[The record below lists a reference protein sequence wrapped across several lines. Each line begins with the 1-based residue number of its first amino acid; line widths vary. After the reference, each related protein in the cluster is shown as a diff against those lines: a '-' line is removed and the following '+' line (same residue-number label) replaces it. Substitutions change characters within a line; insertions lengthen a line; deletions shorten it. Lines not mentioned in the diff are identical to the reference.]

1 MFAVSNHVIRI
12 PPLRAG
18 RRVSWTFEVSAADA
32 AESGAQTNKTPN
44 RRRGARL
51 IMNKNTTSARDATAA
66 TAKVPAEPIAPLAIG
81 AAGVAILLVAIL
93 AYPQRSSAPG
103 TDEAAAASQPPAIAA
118 STAEA
123 PRANASPKKTL
134 SRKPGRHRIAE
145 HTKSAAPIDAVT
157 SAGDIAAAETAA
169 PKLSG
174 SDASVRTAAAVVPSG
189 TAGASPITITGC
201 LEVSVDQD
209 EFRLIDTDGV
219 DAPRSR
225 SWKTGFLTKKSA
237 AVALVE
243 PPIRLAL
250 QTHVG
255 RRVTAIGLL
264 SGHDLKVSALRVV
277 GPPCN

>member
-32 AESGAQTNKTPN
+32 AESGARANKTPK

-51 IMNKNTTSARDATAA
+51 IMKKNTTSAPDATAA
-66 TAKVPAEPIAPLAIG
+66 ASKVPAEPIAPLAIG
-81 AAGVAILLVAIL
+81 VAGVAILLIAIL
-93 AYPQRSSAPG
+93 AYPRRSSAPG
-103 TDEAAAASQPPAIAA
+103 TDEATAASQPAAIAA

-123 PRANASPKKTL
+123 PRANAPSKKTL
-134 SRKPGRHRIAE
+134 ARRPETHRIAE

-174 SDASVRTAAAVVPSG
+174 SDASVRTAAAVVPTG
-189 TAGASPITITGC
+189 TAGSPITITGC
-201 LEVSVDQD
+201 LEVSVDHD
-209 EFRLIDTDGV
+209 EFRLTDTDGV
-219 DAPRSR
+219 DVPRSR

-243 PPIRLAL
+243 PPSRLAL

-255 RRVTAIGLL
+255 RRVTATGLL
-264 SGHDLKVSALRVV
+264 SGHDLKVSALRFV